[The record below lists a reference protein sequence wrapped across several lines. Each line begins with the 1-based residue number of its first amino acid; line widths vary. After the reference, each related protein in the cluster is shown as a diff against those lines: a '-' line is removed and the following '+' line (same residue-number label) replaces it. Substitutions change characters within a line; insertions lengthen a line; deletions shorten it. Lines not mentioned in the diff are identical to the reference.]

1 MALIFHEGI
10 PGCGKTY
17 EAIFKHLIPALK
29 KGRHVFARINGLN
42 FEHLATLAGISLER
56 CKELLHHVEEEQVKT
71 IDQVAMPIGSLVLID
86 EIQNYFPDT
95 RGKLSDGVTKFVAE
109 QRHKGLDIIAISQ
122 DLKDVHKIWR
132 RRVDQKVLF
141 HKLDMLGSKK
151 YRWKLYKAVGPE
163 KFNEVSSG
171 TEEYDPAVY
180 GSYKSFEAGAE
191 DAQKYDDARASIWSS
206 PLFRRVLPFFLAV
219 AAFAIYYVF
228 QLFKGGGLE
237 SKLGGTASKTPTTAT
252 ASASA
257 SSASAGA
264 SLPSVS
270 QKKYERDLIEDLS
283 EKYRLRVSGVIQSA
297 EKITAIFEWYD
308 EGLHVK
314 ERLTMR
320 AIARRGYDVMVDAEM
335 QTATLT
341 KGKVRYVATQFPL
354 EGEANVSDARQRQ
367 VSGGAGGY
375 NAPAGG
381 YHPSAQGSPYGAGA
395 AVGDGFGVLGKS
407 GPGIR
412 QPGTEAFNGTA
423 NKG

>member
-17 EAIFKHLIPALK
+17 EAVVKHLIPALK

-42 FEHLATLAGISLER
+42 FEQLATLAGISLER
-56 CKELLHHVEEEQVKT
+56 CEELLHHVEEEQVKA
-71 IDQVAMPIGSLVLID
+71 IDQVAMPIGSLVVID

-109 QRHKGLDIIAISQ
+109 QRHNGLDIIAISQ

-141 HKLDMLGSKK
+141 HKLDMLGSAK

-171 TEEYDPAVY
+171 TEEYDKAVF
-180 GSYKSFEAGAE
+180 GSYKSFKDGAE

-228 QLFKGGGLE
+228 QLFRGGGLE
-237 SKLGGTASKTPTTAT
+237 SKLGGTASKTSTSAT

-257 SSASAGA
+257 SSSSVP
-264 SLPSVS
+264 SLPVP

-354 EGEANVSDARQRQ
+354 ESEANVSDSRQRQ
-367 VSGGAGGY
+367 ISGGAGAY
-375 NAPAGG
+375 NAPVGG
-381 YHPSAQGSPYGAGA
+381 YRPPAQGSSHGAGA
-395 AVGDGFGVLGKS
+395 ATGDGFGVLGKA
-407 GPGIR
+407 GLGIR
-412 QPGTEAFNGTA
+412 QPGAD
-423 NKG
+423 KS